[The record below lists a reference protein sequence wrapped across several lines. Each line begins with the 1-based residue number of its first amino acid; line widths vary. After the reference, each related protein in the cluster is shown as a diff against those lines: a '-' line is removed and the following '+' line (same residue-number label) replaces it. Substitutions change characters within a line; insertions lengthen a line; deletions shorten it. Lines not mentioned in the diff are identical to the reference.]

1 MKLTT
6 IAFKNVRKNLSF
18 YSLYLFS
25 VALILTVFF
34 TFMSFSLNDIMMS
47 KISEDG
53 RVETMTRT
61 ISVFIM
67 AFVLFYMSYSNQ
79 FFMKRRMKELGIYT
93 LLGYRKS
100 AMLAL
105 LTIENI
111 LISLGALLIGIT
123 MGALAHKGIIAGV
136 SLLLNLEINT
146 SSIPL
151 FNGKAV
157 FYSAVFVFAVILV
170 LSLSNWR
177 LLRKTTLLS
186 LVRLEKTVEK
196 PIKVRVSAAIL
207 GLLLMISGDLLA
219 IDVIRGKESLWK
231 SIGVAPMGLSMVL
244 MIAVGT
250 SFVIYSF
257 LPYLFRKLEH
267 RKSLLYKDIAI
278 VTIPKFIYRIR
289 TNAKTLIMLSLLIA
303 GTLGVFGS
311 TALTMYYPVAAVNR
325 IIPSALEFPLEKPE
339 QADRAVQAL
348 NEAIGSEQFTVQQ
361 STLIKIQSQS
371 DNLPAEYALGR
382 EPGFELMA
390 LSDYNRLLHQQGKKA
405 EYTQL
410 EETHSILIKYR
421 SDPKQRDVGQIYR
434 LSLPDN
440 QLLDITVRDT
450 TLSNPIGFNISVGT
464 LIVSDEIYHRLSVL
478 GLPEISVMSIDG
490 KNLRDSKAAYEALRP
505 VLKDNPYFASSYART
520 YDIMSGNSSTFLLLG
535 FLTVLFFIAAGS
547 ILYFHNISA
556 VSYEQSDYE
565 ILGKMGYSK
574 KKIKKVIRNQIL
586 VMYAIPFGIGFIHS
600 ICGLICYKG
609 LLIDDIL
616 GQSWQIFVPVAM
628 ALVIAGVIFG
638 IYYLI
643 TRRTCYRTVFPR

>member
-61 ISVFIM
+61 ISVFLM

-303 GTLGVFGS
+303 GTLGVFVS

-464 LIVSDEIYHRLSVL
+464 LIVSDEIYHRLSGL

>member
-1 MKLTT
+1 MQLTT

-34 TFMSFSLNDIMMS
+34 AFMSFSLNDIMMS

-61 ISVFIM
+61 ISVFLM

-123 MGALAHKGIIAGV
+123 MGALAHKGIVAGV
-136 SLLLNLEINT
+136 SLLLNLQINT

-186 LVRLEKTVEK
+186 LVRLDKTVEK

-289 TNAKTLIMLSLLIA
+289 TNAKTLIMLTLLIA

-311 TALTMYYPVAAVNR
+311 TALTMYYPVAAVTR
-325 IIPSALEFPLEKPE
+325 IIPSAMEFPIEKPD

-348 NEAIGSEQFTVQQ
+348 NEVIDPEQYVAQQ

-390 LSDYNRLLHQQGKKA
+390 LSDYNRLLHQQGKTA
-405 EYTQL
+405 DYTQL
-410 EETHSILIKYR
+410 EDTHSILVKYR
-421 SDPKQRDVGQIYR
+421 SDPKRRDVGQIYR

-464 LIVSDEIYHRLSVL
+464 LIVSDEIYHRLSGL
-478 GLPEISVMSIDG
+478 GLPKISVMSIDG

-574 KKIKKVIRNQIL
+574 KKIKKVIRSQIL
-586 VMYAIPFGIGFIHS
+586 VMYAIPLGIGFIHS

-643 TRRTCYRTVFPR
+643 TRRACYRTVFPR

>member
-6 IAFKNVRKNLSF
+6 IAFKNVRNNVSF

-53 RVETMTRT
+53 RVETMSRT
-61 ISVFIM
+61 ISVFLM

-111 LISLGALLIGIT
+111 LISLGALLIGII
-123 MGALAHKGIIAGV
+123 MGALAHKGIVAGV

-146 SSIPL
+146 STIPL
-151 FNGKAV
+151 LNGKAV
-157 FYSAVFVFAVILV
+157 LYSVVFVFAVILV

-278 VTIPKFIYRIR
+278 VTIPKFISRIR

-325 IIPSALEFPLEKPE
+325 IIPSALEFPIEKPE
-339 QADRAVQAL
+339 QANQAVQAL
-348 NEAIGSEQFTVQQ
+348 NKAIGSGKFTAQQ
-361 STLIKIQSQS
+361 STLIKIRSQS
-371 DNLPAEYALGR
+371 DNLPAEYALGK

-390 LSDYNRLLHQQGKKA
+390 LSDYNRLLHQQGKEA

-410 EETHSILIKYR
+410 EDTNSILVKYR
-421 SDPKQRDVGQIYR
+421 SDPTQRDVGQNYR

-440 QLLDITVRDT
+440 QSLDITVRDT

-464 LIVSDEIYHRLSVL
+464 LIVSDEIYHRLAEL
-478 GLPEISVMSIDG
+478 GLPKMTVMSIDG
-490 KNLRDSKAAYEALRP
+490 KNLRDSKAAYEALRSG
-505 VLKDNPYFASSYART
+505 LKDNPYFSSPYART
-520 YDIMSGNSSTFLLLG
+520 YEIMSNNSSTFLLLG

-565 ILGKMGYSK
+565 ILGKMGYSR
-574 KKIKKVIRNQIL
+574 KKIKKVIRSQIL
-586 VMYAIPFGIGFIHS
+586 MMYAIPLGIGLFHS
-600 ICGLICYKG
+600 ICGLICYRG

-616 GQSWQIFVPVAM
+616 GQSWQISVPVAM
-628 ALVIAGVIFG
+628 ALVIAGAVFG

-643 TRRTCYRTVFPR
+643 TRRACYRTVFPR

>member
-1 MKLTT
+1 MKLMT

-61 ISVFIM
+61 ISVFLM

-123 MGALAHKGIIAGV
+123 MGALAHKGIVAGV

-464 LIVSDEIYHRLSVL
+464 LIVSDEIYHRLSGL

-643 TRRTCYRTVFPR
+643 TRRTCYRTVFPW

>member
-61 ISVFIM
+61 ISVFLM

-267 RKSLLYKDIAI
+267 RKGLLYKDIAI

-464 LIVSDEIYHRLSVL
+464 LIVSDEIYHRLSGL

>member
-1 MKLTT
+1 
-6 IAFKNVRKNLSF
+6 
-18 YSLYLFS
+18 
-25 VALILTVFF
+25 
-34 TFMSFSLNDIMMS
+34 
-47 KISEDG
+47 
-53 RVETMTRT
+53 
-61 ISVFIM
+61 
-67 AFVLFYMSYSNQ
+67 
-79 FFMKRRMKELGIYT
+79 MKRRMKELGIYT

-303 GTLGVFGS
+303 GTLGVFVS

-464 LIVSDEIYHRLSVL
+464 LIVSDEIYHRLSGL

>member
-1 MKLTT
+1 MKLTN

-53 RVETMTRT
+53 RVETMSRT
-61 ISVFIM
+61 ISVFLM

-123 MGALAHKGIIAGV
+123 MGALAHKGIVAGV
-136 SLLLNLEINT
+136 SLMLNLEINT

-151 FNGKAV
+151 LNGKAV
-157 FYSAVFVFAVILV
+157 LYSAAFVFAVILV

-196 PIKVRVSAAIL
+196 PIRVRVSAAIL
-207 GLLLMISGDLLA
+207 GLFLMISGDLLA

-325 IIPSALEFPLEKPE
+325 IIPSALEFPIEKPE

-348 NEAIGSEQFTVQQ
+348 NDVIDPDQYVAQQ
-361 STLIKIQSQS
+361 STLIKIKSQS

-410 EETHSILIKYR
+410 EETHSILVKYR

-440 QLLDITVRDT
+440 QLLDITVRGT

-464 LIVSDEIYHRLSVL
+464 LIVSDEIYHRLSGL
-478 GLPEISVMSIDG
+478 GLPKISVMSIDG

-505 VLKDNPYFASSYART
+505 ILKDNPYFASSYART

-535 FLTVLFFIAAGS
+535 FLTVLFFVAAGS

-600 ICGLICYKG
+600 ICGLICYRG

-638 IYYLI
+638 IYYLV
-643 TRRTCYRTVFPR
+643 TRRACYRTAFPR

>member
-61 ISVFIM
+61 ISVFLM

-123 MGALAHKGIIAGV
+123 MGALAHKGIVAGV

-157 FYSAVFVFAVILV
+157 LYSAVFVFAVILV

-196 PIKVRVSAAIL
+196 AIKVRVSAAIL

-244 MIAVGT
+244 MITVGT

-257 LPYLFRKLEH
+257 LPFLFRKLEH
-267 RKSLLYKDIAI
+267 RKSLLYRDIAI

-311 TALTMYYPVAAVNR
+311 TALTMYYPVAAVTR
-325 IIPSALEFPLEKPE
+325 IIPSAMEFPIEKPE
-339 QADRAVQAL
+339 QANRAVQAL

-410 EETHSILIKYR
+410 EDSNSILVKYR

-464 LIVSDEIYHRLSVL
+464 LIVSDEMYHRLSGL
-478 GLPEISVMSIDG
+478 GLPKISVMSIDG
-490 KNLRDSKAAYEALRP
+490 KNLRDSKAAYEALHP

-574 KKIKKVIRNQIL
+574 KKIKKVIRNQII

-643 TRRTCYRTVFPR
+643 TRRACYRTAFPR

>member
-53 RVETMTRT
+53 RVETMSRT
-61 ISVFIM
+61 ISVFLM

-123 MGALAHKGIIAGV
+123 MGALAHKGIVAGV
-136 SLLLNLEINT
+136 SLMLNLEINT

-151 FNGKAV
+151 LNGKAV
-157 FYSAVFVFAVILV
+157 LYSAAFVFAVILV

-196 PIKVRVSAAIL
+196 PIRVRVSAAIL
-207 GLLLMISGDLLA
+207 GLFLMISGDLLA

-325 IIPSALEFPLEKPE
+325 IIPSALEFPIEKPE

-348 NEAIGSEQFTVQQ
+348 NDVIDPDQYVAQQ
-361 STLIKIQSQS
+361 STLIKIKSQS

-410 EETHSILIKYR
+410 EEIHSILVKYR

-440 QLLDITVRDT
+440 QLLDITVRGT

-464 LIVSDEIYHRLSVL
+464 LIVSDEIYHRLSGL

-505 VLKDNPYFASSYART
+505 ILKDNPYFASSYART

-535 FLTVLFFIAAGS
+535 FLTVLFFVAAGS

-600 ICGLICYKG
+600 ICGLICYRG

-616 GQSWQIFVPVAM
+616 GQSWQISVPVAM
-628 ALVIAGVIFG
+628 ALVIAGAIFG

-643 TRRTCYRTVFPR
+643 TRRACYRTIFPR